1 MTGQINIF
9 VVEDDDGMYEN
20 YEDTAREISEDGF
33 EVRLFREST
42 ASNAKQALLSKEFDG
57 AIVDLNLSR
66 TSPDEASGNEVLHE
80 IVDKHRFPVFV
91 VSGNLQNV
99 DPKIR
104 DRSSEFLKFFER
116 ETSNNDIFDGLIRI
130 YNTGITK
137 ILGGRGT
144 IEKSLSEIFWV
155 HLACDFGVWPDPSI
169 NRERSLLRYTISHLT
184 EYLDIPDGDNR
195 FYHEAEFYIK
205 PPIKDII
212 ATGDLIE
219 IDEKRYIN
227 LSPAC
232 DVAIRYSDGGEP
244 VINAE
249 RIVLA
254 PVISVDE
261 ASFTSAGIIK
271 KDANSSQKKAALED
285 IVKGKRERFSFL
297 PGYGDISPSA
307 IDFQNIHTYSFDE
320 VRAAKRIATVAG
332 VFLKDIQ
339 SKFSAY
345 YGRQGQPDLN
355 KKDLINRYKGL
366 LNSGK

>member
-1 MTGQINIF
+1 MTDTINII
-9 VVEDDDGMYEN
+9 VVEDNDSMYEN
-20 YEDTAREISEDGF
+20 YEDTAHDISEGGF
-33 EVRLFREST
+33 QIKLFRETT
-42 ASNAKQALLSKEFDG
+42 ASNAKQALLSNEFDG

-66 TSPDEASGNEVLHE
+66 TSPNEASGNDVLHE
-80 IVDKHRFPVFV
+80 IMDKHRFPVFV

-99 DPKIR
+99 DPMLR
-104 DRSSEFLKFFER
+104 ERQSEFLRFFER
-116 ETSNNDIFDGLIRI
+116 ETSNSEIFDDLIRI

-137 ILGGRGT
+137 ILGGRGK
-144 IEKSLSEIFWV
+144 IEKSLSEIFWG
-155 HLACDFGVWPDPSI
+155 HLACDFNVWPDPSI
-169 NRERSLLRYTISHLT
+169 SRERSLLRYTISHLT
-184 EYLDIPDGDNR
+184 EYLDVPDGDDK

-205 PPIKDII
+205 PPIKEVI
-212 ATGDLIE
+212 ATGDLLE
-219 IDEKRYIN
+219 IAGKRYVN

-232 DVAIRYSDGGEP
+232 DVAVRSFDGGDP

-254 PVISVDE
+254 PVINVDL
-261 ASFTSAGIIK
+261 ASFTTAGIIK
-271 KDANSSQKKAALED
+271 EGDNAKKKKSALGD

-297 PGYGDISPSA
+297 PGYGDIKPSA
-307 IDFQNIHTYSFDE
+307 IDFQNIRTFSFEE

-355 KKDLINRYKGL
+355 KDELINRYKGFL
-366 LNSGK
+366 DE